1 MFNVRG
7 SLSSV
12 SDVVQSS
19 SFKARVSFSMVEVTL
34 RRIYSTICL
43 GISESIFLIEAVSMA
58 IVPSLVKVEGMVSI
72 I

>member
-34 RRIYSTICL
+34 SRIYSTICL

>member
-19 SFKARVSFSMVEVTL
+19 SFKARVSFSIVEVTL
-34 RRIYSTICL
+34 SRIYSTICL

>member
-1 MFNVRG
+1 MFSVRG

-43 GISESIFLIEAVSMA
+43 GISERIFLIEAVSMA
-58 IVPSLVKVEGMVSI
+58 IVPILVKVEGMVSI